1 MPTYKKEVKG
11 NSRDEIWKNAI
22 YSLAV
27 FRTTS
32 RILRE
37 DKIREIWNCF
47 LHDFGIIEKNNKNFD
62 LFNFDYIDE

>member
-37 DKIREIWNCF
+37 DKIREIWNYF